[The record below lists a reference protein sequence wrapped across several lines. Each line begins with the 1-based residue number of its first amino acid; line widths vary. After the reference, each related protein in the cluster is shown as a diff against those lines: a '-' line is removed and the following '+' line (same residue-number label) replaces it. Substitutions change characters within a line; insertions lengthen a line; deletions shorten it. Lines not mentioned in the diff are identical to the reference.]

1 MSKRSKLNEV
11 DIFSRADKK
20 ETSAPKRSDHVTK
33 SFRLTLEQADKLKE
47 YARDIAP
54 SHLMITEADIIRYM
68 IENFDLEEARKNFFK
83 IKDN

>member
-1 MSKRSKLNEV
+1 MSKRSKLDEV

-20 ETSAPKRSDHVTK
+20 EASTIKKSDNVTK
-33 SFRLTLEQADKLKE
+33 SFRFTLEQADKLKE
-47 YARDIAP
+47 YAGDIAP